1 MDDEFGELRGEL
13 RELRGE
19 LRAEVGSIRG
29 EMKSL
34 ATNRTVVLANVG
46 SMIGVAT
53 LVLAAARF
61 A

>member
-1 MDDEFGELRGEL
+1 MGRAWRALRGEI
-13 RELRGE
+13 
-19 LRAEVGSIRG
+19 GSIRG
-29 EMKSL
+29 EIGSIRGQMTSL

-53 LVLAAARF
+53 LVIASARF